1 MHATERYPQM
11 KKILDPTFKA
21 PHKGHRPEWLIGQ
34 TMMDHAVKAIRAR
47 AHLERGYDIPYLA
60 GYSVDGHTIFID
72 RHMPKSF
79 VYKKRKVL
87 TDRFLIVHEAVEKS
101 LIQLLG
107 MHYLH
112 AHQIALHAE
121 QAAVRAEGITWEA
134 YDAFM
139 QENIK
144 IIGDEELSK
153 VPSNLDLT
161 PYRDFHDKE
170 ELAKMRKSTVPCADF
185 VPKHKVHISGLPV
198 QAQAGSTAA
207 AGAGTGA

>member
-1 MHATERYPQM
+1 MHGSERHPKM
-11 KKILDPTFKA
+11 LKAINPPHKA

-47 AHLERGYDIPYLA
+47 THLERGYDIPYLA

-79 VYKKRKVL
+79 IYRKRKVL
-87 TDRFLIVHEAVEKS
+87 TDRFLVVHEAVEKS

-139 QENIK
+139 QDYIK
-144 IIGDEELSK
+144 VIGDEDLTR
-153 VPSNLDLT
+153 VPDNLDLT
-161 PYRDFHDKE
+161 PYRDFHDTD
-170 ELAKMRKSTVPCADF
+170 ELKKMRAGMWPCPNF
-185 VPKHKVHISGLPV
+185 EPKHKVHISGLPQTGV
-198 QAQAGSTAA
+198 QVSAPE
-207 AGAGTGA
+207 

>member
-1 MHATERYPQM
+1 MHTSHRHKEMHQALAPVV
-11 KKILDPTFKA
+11 KA

-34 TMMDHAVKAIRAR
+34 KMMDHAVKSIRAR

-60 GYSVDGHTIFID
+60 GYSLDGHTIFID

-79 VYKKRKVL
+79 TWRRRKVL

-121 QAAVRAEGITWEA
+121 QAAVRAEGIKWEA
-134 YDAFM
+134 YDDFM
-139 QENIK
+139 QEYIK
-144 IIGDEELSK
+144 VIGDEQLTK
-153 VPSNLDLT
+153 VPDNLDLT
-161 PYRDFHDKE
+161 PYRDFHDTE
-170 ELAKMRKSTVPCADF
+170 ELKKMRAGMAPCPNF
-185 VPKHKVHISGLPV
+185 EPKHKVHIAGLN
-198 QAQAGSTAA
+198 
-207 AGAGTGA
+207 GA

>member
-1 MHATERYPQM
+1 MHSTNRHPQM
-11 KKILDPTFKA
+11 HQALAPTVKA

-34 TMMDHAVKAIRAR
+34 SMMDHAVKAIRAR

-60 GYSVDGHTIFID
+60 GYSIDGHTIFID

-79 VYKKRKVL
+79 TFRRRKVL

-121 QAAVRAEGITWEA
+121 QAAVRAEGVTWEA

-139 QENIK
+139 QEYIK
-144 IIGDEELSK
+144 VIGDEELTR
-153 VPSNLDLT
+153 VPDKLDLT
-161 PYRDFHDKE
+161 PYRDFHDID
-170 ELAKMRKSTVPCADF
+170 ELKKMRQGMAPCPDF
-185 VPKHKVHISGLPV
+185 VPKHKVHIAGL
-198 QAQAGSTAA
+198 
-207 AGAGTGA
+207 